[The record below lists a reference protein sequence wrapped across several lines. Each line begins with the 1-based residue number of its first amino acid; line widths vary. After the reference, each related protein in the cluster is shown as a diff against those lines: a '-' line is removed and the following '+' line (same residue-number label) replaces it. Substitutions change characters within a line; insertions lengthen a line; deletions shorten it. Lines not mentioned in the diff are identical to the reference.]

1 MKVCHHCQKE
11 IPADFPIGRQAQ
23 CPGCG
28 EDLYCCMNCVFYER
42 GVYNDCREN
51 QAERV
56 VDKNRSNFCDFFR
69 FRDARGKPE
78 ALSSDPRTKL
88 ETLFKK

>member
-1 MKVCHHCQKE
+1 
-11 IPADFPIGRQAQ
+11 
-23 CPGCG
+23 
-28 EDLYCCMNCVFYER
+28 MNCVFYER